1 MDRNMMIKVAFFR
14 ELAGVFTG
22 EAARNAENAKKMQ
35 SELKTLQDVNK
46 NLANQKQDIES
57 KLKDNK
63 VKKLKTFGSGI
74 VVGGGATGTGE
85 YYYNKKYNK
94 PKKETILREVM
105 VGPDGKYKKTI
116 QLKTLGQPILGHSQ
130 PTQVP
135 LVQES
140 NNSLVLK
147 HNG

>member
-1 MDRNMMIKVAFFR
+1 MDTNMMVKVAFFR

-22 EAARNAENAKKMQ
+22 EAARNAQNAKRME

-46 NLANQKQDIES
+46 NLVKQKQDIES
-57 KLKDNK
+57 RLKDSE
-63 VKKLKTFGSGI
+63 VKKLKTFGSGLA
-74 VVGGGATGTGE
+74 VGGGATGVGE

-94 PKKETILREVM
+94 PKKETILREVV

-116 QLKTLGQPILGHSQ
+116 QLKTLGQPILGNSQ
-130 PTQVP
+130 PTHMP
-135 LVQES
+135 LVQGS
-140 NNSLVLK
+140 DNSLVLK